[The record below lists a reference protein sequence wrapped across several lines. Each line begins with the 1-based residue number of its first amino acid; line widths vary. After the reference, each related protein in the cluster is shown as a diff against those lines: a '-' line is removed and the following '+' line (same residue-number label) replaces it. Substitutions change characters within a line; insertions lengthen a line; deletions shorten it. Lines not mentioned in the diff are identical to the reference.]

1 MLLVRKRDKTIEQF
15 QREKIENAIQ
25 KAFESCNKEVDR
37 DIIQCVEETFDIN
50 SDKTIDVEEIQDV
63 VEDCLMTSSNTD
75 VAKAY
80 IIYRY
85 NHKIIRESQSKLVK
99 SLKKKLS
106 AEDVQ
111 NQNANVDEYSFGGR
125 MGEATR
131 LVTKQ
136 YALDYCMS
144 KKSRNNHLNN
154 YIYQHDLDSY
164 AVGMHNCLSIPIDDL
179 LANGFNTR
187 QCYIRKANSL
197 NTAFQLLAVVFQ
209 LQSLQQFGGVSYTHL
224 DWTLVPYFRYSFYK
238 HFRDGMKY
246 CENSTL
252 ENELK
257 SNEIKDLSI
266 DDAYYTQHEKTYQ
279 YALDMT
285 LKELKQ
291 GVEGMYHN
299 LNTLQSRSGCQLP
312 FTSINYGTCTLT
324 EGRYIL
330 KAILQGSINGVGKYH
345 LTPIFPC
352 GIFQCMKG
360 VNRHPGDPNYDIFKL
375 ALESTSKR
383 IYPNYVNVDWSV
395 NEGYDR
401 KDPRTYT
408 ATMGCH
414 SAGTKIIM
422 ADGTKKNVE
431 DVVVGDKLMGV
442 NGETRTVQSLIKGR
456 GPMFKVSQSR
466 AESYVVNEY
475 HILALQYSS
484 SRKYKGMIKGDK
496 TTMTLHDY
504 INLPKN
510 SRRFL
515 KGYKVAY
522 DLPDKKFEIPP
533 YILGLWLGDG
543 TKSNTS
549 FSVNL
554 NEEQIVEDLRTY
566 AKSIKKDVVVEQMR
580 DENCLRVAIGDKT
593 TQHQT
598 NVFRQAL
605 INLKL
610 IDNKHIPE
618 EYFYGSKSQRGAL
631 LAGLIN
637 SDGWKR
643 EDRGGCTICFGNTN
657 LNLVNGV
664 KRLADSLGY
673 ATRIIEAREK
683 AIGTGVCE
691 GCILQPYY
699 HVSIHGFDDEKL
711 LENKRL
717 KRTRNSIRDFS
728 TSTLTIEE
736 LPEDNFY
743 GFELD
748 GDKLYLIN
756 DNTVT
761 HNCRTYNG
769 YDINGLGQIKD
780 GRGNLAPVTIILP
793 TLAMELKQNLKEGDD
808 IVKKF
813 MSVLDKKIFE
823 AKDMLLERY
832 EILCKQS
839 PKSASFMW
847 ENNTMYGYK
856 PEEGI
861 QSALKH
867 GTLAIGQIALAE
879 TLQILI
885 GKDQTTGEGMELAKK
900 IEGLFQ
906 NRCKEFKEEYKL
918 NFGVYYTPAENLCYT
933 AFTKFKNTFGEV
945 DNVTNIIKVDEDGT
959 ITKTPKTFFTN
970 SIHVPV
976 WKELTPFEKIDIES
990 QLTNYSN
997 AGCITYVELPSGTSN
1012 NIEAL
1017 ETIVN
1022 YAMDK
1027 DIPYFAINIPL
1038 DSCDDCGYQGEVNDT
1053 CPECG
1058 SHNISQLRRV
1068 TGYLTGNYKC
1078 SFNLGKQDETENRV
1092 KHMRSI

>member
-1 MLLVRKRDKTIEQF
+1 MYAELIG
-15 QREKIENAIQ
+15 N
-25 KAFESCNKEVDR
+25 NK
-37 DIIQCVEETFDIN
+37 
-50 SDKTIDVEEIQDV
+50 
-63 VEDCLMTSSNTD
+63 
-75 VAKAY
+75 
-80 IIYRY
+80 
-85 NHKIIRESQSKLVK
+85 
-99 SLKKKLS
+99 
-106 AEDVQ
+106 
-111 NQNANVDEYSFGGR
+111 
-125 MGEATR
+125 
-131 LVTKQ
+131 
-136 YALDYCMS
+136 
-144 KKSRNNHLNN
+144 N
-154 YIYQHDLDSY
+154 Y
-164 AVGMHNCLSIPIDDL
+164 
-179 LANGFNTR
+179 
-187 QCYIRKANSL
+187 SL
-197 NTAFQLLAVVFQ
+197 N
-209 LQSLQQFGGVSYTHL
+209 G
-224 DWTLVPYFRYSFYK
+224 YK
-238 HFRDGMKY
+238 LTK
-246 CENSTL
+246 
-252 ENELK
+252 
-257 SNEIKDLSI
+257 
-266 DDAYYTQHEKTYQ
+266 
-279 YALDMT
+279 
-285 LKELKQ
+285 
-291 GVEGMYHN
+291 
-299 LNTLQSRSGCQLP
+299 LNQLP

-395 NEGYDR
+395 NEGYD
-401 KDPRTYT
+401 KNDPRTYT

-442 NGETRTVQSLIKGR
+442 NGETRTVKSLIKGR
-456 GPMFKVSQSR
+456 GPMFKVNQSR

-475 HILALQYSS
+475 HILALQYV
-484 SRKYKGMIKGDK
+484 GDGHFNGVTNGGK
-496 TTMTLHDY
+496 LNITLHDY
-504 INLPKN
+504 LQLSP
-510 SRRFL
+510 SEREL
-515 KGYKVAY
+515 LHGYKDDY
-522 DLPDKKFEIPP
+522 DL
-533 YILGLWLGDG
+533 GDTIEG
-543 TKSNTS
+543 T
-549 FSVNL
+549 
-554 NEEQIVEDLRTY
+554 
-566 AKSIKKDVVVEQMR
+566 
-580 DENCLRVAIGDKT
+580 
-593 TQHQT
+593 
-598 NVFRQAL
+598 
-605 INLKL
+605 
-610 IDNKHIPE
+610 
-618 EYFYGSKSQRGAL
+618 SK
-631 LAGLIN
+631 
-637 SDGWKR
+637 
-643 EDRGGCTICFGNTN
+643 
-657 LNLVNGV
+657 
-664 KRLADSLGY
+664 
-673 ATRIIEAREK
+673 
-683 AIGTGVCE
+683 
-691 GCILQPYY
+691 
-699 HVSIHGFDDEKL
+699 
-711 LENKRL
+711 
-717 KRTRNSIRDFS
+717 
-728 TSTLTIEE
+728 LTIEE

-885 GKDQTTGEGMELAKK
+885 GKDQTTDEGMELAKK

-933 AFTKFKNTFGEV
+933 AFTKFKNTFGDV
-945 DNVTNIIKVDEDGT
+945 DNVTNIIKVNEDGT
-959 ITKTPKTFFTN
+959 ITKMQKSFFTN

>member
-1 MLLVRKRDKTIEQF
+1 MYAELIG
-15 QREKIENAIQ
+15 N
-25 KAFESCNKEVDR
+25 NK
-37 DIIQCVEETFDIN
+37 
-50 SDKTIDVEEIQDV
+50 
-63 VEDCLMTSSNTD
+63 
-75 VAKAY
+75 
-80 IIYRY
+80 
-85 NHKIIRESQSKLVK
+85 
-99 SLKKKLS
+99 
-106 AEDVQ
+106 
-111 NQNANVDEYSFGGR
+111 
-125 MGEATR
+125 
-131 LVTKQ
+131 
-136 YALDYCMS
+136 
-144 KKSRNNHLNN
+144 N
-154 YIYQHDLDSY
+154 Y
-164 AVGMHNCLSIPIDDL
+164 
-179 LANGFNTR
+179 
-187 QCYIRKANSL
+187 SL
-197 NTAFQLLAVVFQ
+197 N
-209 LQSLQQFGGVSYTHL
+209 G
-224 DWTLVPYFRYSFYK
+224 YK
-238 HFRDGMKY
+238 LTK
-246 CENSTL
+246 
-252 ENELK
+252 
-257 SNEIKDLSI
+257 
-266 DDAYYTQHEKTYQ
+266 
-279 YALDMT
+279 
-285 LKELKQ
+285 
-291 GVEGMYHN
+291 
-299 LNTLQSRSGCQLP
+299 LNQLP

-395 NEGYDR
+395 NEGYD
-401 KDPRTYT
+401 KNDPRTYT

-456 GPMFKVSQSR
+456 GPMFRVKQSR

-475 HILALQYSS
+475 HILALQYV
-484 SRKYKGMIKGDK
+484 GDGHFNGVTNGGK
-496 TTMTLHDY
+496 LNITLHDY
-504 INLPKN
+504 LQL
-510 SRRFL
+510 SSFEREL
-515 KGYKVAY
+515 LHGYK
-522 DLPDKKFEIPP
+522 
-533 YILGLWLGDG
+533 DG
-543 TKSNTS
+543 TEDTS
-549 FSVNL
+549 
-554 NEEQIVEDLRTY
+554 E
-566 AKSIKKDVVVEQMR
+566 
-580 DENCLRVAIGDKT
+580 
-593 TQHQT
+593 
-598 NVFRQAL
+598 
-605 INLKL
+605 
-610 IDNKHIPE
+610 
-618 EYFYGSKSQRGAL
+618 
-631 LAGLIN
+631 
-637 SDGWKR
+637 
-643 EDRGGCTICFGNTN
+643 
-657 LNLVNGV
+657 
-664 KRLADSLGY
+664 
-673 ATRIIEAREK
+673 
-683 AIGTGVCE
+683 
-691 GCILQPYY
+691 
-699 HVSIHGFDDEKL
+699 
-711 LENKRL
+711 
-717 KRTRNSIRDFS
+717 
-728 TSTLTIEE
+728 LTIEE

-847 ENNTMYGYK
+847 ENNTMYGYI

-885 GKDQTTGEGMELAKK
+885 GKDQTTDEGMELAKK

-906 NRCKEFKEEYKL
+906 KRCKEFKEEYKL

-959 ITKTPKTFFTN
+959 ITKTPKSFFTN

-997 AGCITYVELPSGTSN
+997 SGCITYVELPSGTSN